1 MTFDVTVS
9 GTDIIFSCESDET
22 VLDAAERAGYSIPYS
37 CRKGVCSTC
46 EGGLAAGEL
55 QVRGQGIA
63 RGPATG
69 VLLCQARPCSSVEIS
84 PKRIVRRAA
93 PVRKMITTKVHR
105 ITRPNPDVVVLHL
118 RFPPGVRAKF
128 KAGQYLRV
136 LMEGGD
142 SRNYSMANPP
152 HESDGVQLHIRHVP
166 GGRFSE
172 GVLAGL
178 EKGDALK
185 VELPYG
191 EFSLDEDVDH
201 PVILLGTGTGIAPLK
216 SIIEDQIKRGGSRA
230 MHLYWGARNSQD
242 LYLADLPAQWS
253 KRLPGF
259 SFTPVL
265 SEPEL
270 GWSGRTGWVH
280 RAVLE
285 DYPDLSAYQVYACG
299 NPSMI
304 NATQKDFTSEGKL
317 PPDAFFCDAFVH
329 SGTSGTSVEKNNDK

>member
-9 GTDIIFSCESDET
+9 GSDIVFPCEPDET
-22 VLDAAERAGYSIPYS
+22 VLDAAERAGFSIPYS

-46 EGGLAAGEL
+46 EGGLIAGEL

-69 VLLCQARPCSSVEIS
+69 VLLCQARPCSPVEIA
-84 PKRIVRRAA
+84 PKRIVQRAA
-93 PVRKMITTKVHR
+93 PVRKVITTKVHR
-105 ITRPNPDVVVLHL
+105 LTRPNADVVVLHL
-118 RFPPGVRAKF
+118 RFPSGVRAKF
-128 KAGQYLRV
+128 QAGQYLKV
-136 LMEGGD
+136 LMEDGD
-142 SRNYSMANPP
+142 SRNYSMANAP

-178 EKGDALK
+178 EKGDTLN

-191 EFSLDEDVDH
+191 EFSLDEEIDH
-201 PVILLGTGTGIAPLK
+201 PVILLGTGTGMAPLK
-216 SIIEDQIKRGGSRA
+216 SIIEDQIKRGGSRP
-230 MHLYWGARNSQD
+230 MHLFWGARNSDD
-242 LYLADLPAQWS
+242 LYLGDLPAQWS
-253 KRLPGF
+253 RRLPGF

-265 SEPEL
+265 SEPAP

-285 DYPDLSAYQVYACG
+285 DYPDLGAYQVYACG
-299 NPSMI
+299 NPVMTTAAL
-304 NATQKDFTSEGKL
+304 NDLTAEGQL
-317 PPDAFFCDAFVH
+317 SPDAFFCDAFVP
-329 SGTSGTSVEKNNDK
+329 SGEIQPPS